1 MIDKVTIDPDDFFRT
16 GEEAKA
22 ASERV
27 RKALKGDD

>member
-1 MIDKVTIDPDDFFRT
+1 MTGKAAIDPDDFFRT
-16 GEEAKA
+16 REEAEA